1 MMIMNGKMK
10 FILFALLAVVSAS
23 CTRNEN
29 VPEEAL
35 REKMTFVAHT
45 EGYGDNTKTT
55 LGGEVGDEIGISS
68 GMRTILSV

>member
-45 EGYGDNTKTT
+45 EGYGDNT
-55 LGGEVGDEIGISS
+55 
-68 GMRTILSV
+68 MR